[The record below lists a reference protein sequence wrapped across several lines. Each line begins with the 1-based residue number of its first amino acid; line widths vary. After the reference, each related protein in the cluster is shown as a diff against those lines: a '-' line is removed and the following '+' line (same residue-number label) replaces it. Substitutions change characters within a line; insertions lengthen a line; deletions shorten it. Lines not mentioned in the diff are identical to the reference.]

1 MQAAWAQKY
10 LPAHVARANW
20 LAEGRVGS
28 ISAVFVALAAYFLI
42 QIVVMTALSHIVGTG
57 VGVDDAEQLMYMGEL
72 RAGYGGSQPPLY
84 SWFAWTVAQIFG
96 PTVLTLKIVKYAMVF
111 TGLASIVLA
120 VLRMGYSRHTALTAM
135 FGVALFPQILWEMQ
149 HTLSHSVAV
158 FCFCSLLL
166 LAFVELVQRRT
177 TPAYAAFGLA
187 LAAAILAKYNDLFLI
202 GALLAAALSLPSIR
216 PAIMDR
222 RILLSV
228 AIALLACAPTLY
240 WNLSHP
246 EEFLSRGYKFGI
258 GASGGPLTVAL
269 AGIGEYAEA
278 IVNFSLLPVAVFGLV
293 SLACGISGFRVTGPA
308 RDMERLLWRT
318 LAVGVGVVLI
328 LVLASGATAFRDR
341 WMLPILLFLPLAMA
355 MRMERL
361 GEKGRTAQIAVI
373 CLAAGAALLVMP
385 FTWYIHLHGGS
396 DRSSIARMD
405 YSTLYRDLTAD
416 GPINTVIADWHWI
429 GNLRL
434 ADPDLVIMS
443 TEVPGFAERL
453 REPARLLSLDR
464 PEPRGDIVDR
474 IRRAGYELAGPPRE
488 LTVPML
494 FTWDQEKKERR
505 VFVADIKKSVA
516 APAGSAPAA
525 SPTAAPAS

>member
-1 MQAAWAQKY
+1 MQVAWAQKH
-10 LPAHVARANW
+10 LSGHIARANW

-28 ISAVFVALAAYFLI
+28 VSAVFVALAAYFLI
-42 QIVVMTALSHIVGTG
+42 QIIVMTVLSHVVGTG
-57 VGVDDAEQLMYMGEL
+57 VGVDDAEQLMYLGEL

-84 SWFAWTVAQIFG
+84 SWFGWGVAQVFG

-111 TGLASIVLA
+111 VGLASIVIA
-120 VLRMGYSRHTALTAM
+120 VRRMGYSRHTALTAM

-158 FCFCSLLL
+158 FCFCSVLL

-177 TPAYAAFGLA
+177 PPAYAAFGLA
-187 LAAAILAKYNDLFLI
+187 VAAAILAKYNDLFLI
-202 GALLAAALSLPSIR
+202 GALLAAAVSLPAIR
-216 PAIMDR
+216 PVVADR
-222 RILLSV
+222 RILISAAV
-228 AIALLACAPTLY
+228 ALLACAPTLY

-258 GASGGPLTVAL
+258 GASGGPLSVAL
-269 AGIGEYAEA
+269 KGIGEYAEA
-278 IVNFSLLPVAVFGLV
+278 IVNFSLLPVAVFGLL

-308 RDMERLLWRT
+308 RDMEKLLWRT
-318 LAVGVGVVLI
+318 LAIGVVVVLI

-341 WMLPILLFLPLAMA
+341 WMLPVLLFLPLAMA

-373 CLAAGAALLVMP
+373 CLAAGTAILVMP
-385 FTWYIHLHGGS
+385 FTWYIHLYGGS

-416 GPINTVIADWHWI
+416 GPVSTVVADWHWI

-434 ADPDLVIMS
+434 ADPNLVIMS
-443 TEVPGFAERL
+443 GEVPGFAERL

-464 PEPRGDIVDR
+464 QESRGFVLDR
-474 IRRAGYELAGPPRE
+474 IRKAGYEPSGPARE
-488 LTVPML
+488 IAVPML
-494 FTWDQEKKERR
+494 FTRNEQKRR
-505 VFVADIKKSVA
+505 VFVTDLQRADP
-516 APAGSAPAA
+516 APVGQAPAA
-525 SPTAAPAS
+525 AAPASPAS